1 MTVRFSHKAFVIQHA
16 LENNTDDYLIW
27 LDGDCVF
34 KIDNYDRFPSNILG
48 NKLLACQLEKTCNLN
63 HIESGILIFNGLHPD
78 KITFS
83 KMLGELYRVDNIVSM
98 REPYDG
104 FVISRTLE
112 KTKIAYIDLNDGY
125 SKGGIQSDPN
135 MTFTHPEIKSKF
147 IHNIGWTGKT
157 QYKNWDTVLKKDY
170 IYTILNNVVNNK
182 SIADVK
188 KASAFEKLK
197 SLKELRQ

>member
-1 MTVRFSHKAFVIQHA
+1 
-16 LENNTDDYLIW
+16 
-27 LDGDCVF
+27 
-34 KIDNYDRFPSNILG
+34 
-48 NKLLACQLEKTCNLN
+48 
-63 HIESGILIFNGLHPD
+63 
-78 KITFS
+78 
-83 KMLGELYRVDNIVSM
+83 M

-135 MTFTHPEIKSKF
+135 MTFNHPKIKSKF

-157 QYKNWDTVLKKDY
+157 QYENWDTVLKKDH
-170 IYTILNNVVNNK
+170 IYKILNNVVNNK
-182 SIADVK
+182 SLVDVK